1 MRLICFIAT
10 VLLLLSGCQSAASPT
25 GQLPPAK
32 DLAATARVAAQKAIP
47 IVVMFEARWCE
58 FCHIL
63 REEVLDPMAGNRQ
76 DYEGQI
82 AFFRRISIDSDTPV
96 VDFDGHTTT
105 HRALGERYEIDVTP
119 TVLIFD
125 PAGRVLKRI
134 VGLPGGTVETYSDT
148 LFAAIED
155 ATQILRKGLKS
166 HE

>member
-1 MRLICFIAT
+1 MIFLFST
-10 VLLLLSGCQSAASPT
+10 LLLLGGCQSAASPS
-25 GQLPPAK
+25 GQLQPAR
-32 DLAATARVAAQKAIP
+32 DLSATARAAAQKAIP

-63 REEVLDPMAGNRQ
+63 REEVLDPMADNRQ

-82 AFFRRISIDSDTPV
+82 AFFRRISIDSDTPL

-105 HRALGERYEIDVTP
+105 HRTLGERYEIDVTP

-148 LFAAIED
+148 LFAAIEE
-155 ATQILRKGLKS
+155 ATEKLRKGMNP

>member
-1 MRLICFIAT
+1 MIFLVST
-10 VLLLLSGCQSAASPT
+10 LLLLSGCQSAASPG
-25 GQLPPAK
+25 GQLQPAR
-32 DLAATARVAAQKAIP
+32 DLGATARAAAQKAIP

-63 REEVLDPMAGNRQ
+63 RDEVLDPMAGNRQ

-82 AFFRRISIDSDTPV
+82 AYFSRISIDSDTPV

-148 LFAAIED
+148 LFATIEE
-155 ATQILRKGLKS
+155 ATETLRKGMNP